1 MIVKKPCDHAS
12 VPGPWNRQER
22 RWISVLREMADHAEN
37 AVVARRSHGL
47 SFGYDRERADS
58 LLWALVEIEK
68 SRAALDAARGGG
80 K

>member
-1 MIVKKPCDHAS
+1 M
-12 VPGPWNRQER
+12 
-22 RWISVLREMADHAEN
+22 LREMADHAEN

-47 SFGYDRERADS
+47 SFGYDRERADA

>member
-1 MIVKKPCDHAS
+1 MKKPCDRAS

-22 RWISVLREMADHAEN
+22 RWISVLREMANHAET
-37 AVVARRSHGL
+37 AVVARQSHGL
-47 SFGYDRERADS
+47 PFGYDRERANALD
-58 LLWALVEIEK
+58 WALVEIEK